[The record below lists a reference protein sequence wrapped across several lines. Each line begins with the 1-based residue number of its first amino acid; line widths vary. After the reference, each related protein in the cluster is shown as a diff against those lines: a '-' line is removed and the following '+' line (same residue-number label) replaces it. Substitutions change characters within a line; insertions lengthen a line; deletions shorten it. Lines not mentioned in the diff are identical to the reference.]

1 MRIAVPR
8 EVKDQENRV
17 ALTPSGAHH
26 LVEHGHSVAIEAGAG
41 AGSRFSDEEY
51 REVGADVVGDADQLW
66 GDAEL
71 VLKVKEP
78 LPEEYHHLR
87 EGLSLFTYL
96 HLAAD
101 KSLTESL
108 LDSGV
113 TSLAYETVQLPDR
126 TLPLLAPMS
135 EIAGRLA
142 PTIGGYHLLSSQ
154 GGRGVLLG
162 GVPGVAPANVVIL
175 GGGVA
180 GRRAAEIALGQRAH
194 VTVLD
199 ISLPTLRAIDQ
210 QFNGAVRTIASS
222 LMAVTEAVATAD
234 LVIGAVLVPGAAA
247 PKLVTNDDV
256 ATMRE
261 GSVLVDIAIDQG
273 GCFEDSRPT
282 THSDPT
288 FQVHE
293 SLFYCVGNMPG
304 AVPRTS
310 TSALT
315 NATLPYV
322 TELADK
328 GWRMACAGDPALA
341 QGLSTH
347 AGILTNRA
355 VGQAHD
361 LPAVEPE
368 KVLRTP

>member
-17 ALTPSGAHH
+17 ALTPSGVHH
-26 LVEHGHSVAIEAGAG
+26 LVEHGHSVGIEAGAG
-41 AGSRFSDEEY
+41 LGSRFTDEEY
-51 REVGADVVGDADQLW
+51 RQAGADIVTDADRLW
-66 GDAEL
+66 GEAEL
-71 VLKVKEP
+71 VPKVKEP
-78 LPEEYHHLR
+78 IEQEYHRLR
-87 EGLSLFTYL
+87 EGLTLFTYL

-101 KSLTESL
+101 RALTQQL

-113 TSLAYETVQLPDR
+113 TAVAYETVQLPDR

-180 GRRAAEIALGQRAH
+180 GRRAAEIALGLRAH

-199 ISLPTLRAIDQ
+199 ISLPTLRMIDQ
-210 QFNGAVRTIASS
+210 QFSGAVRTMASN
-222 LMAVTEAVATAD
+222 LMAVTEAVTTAD

-256 ATMRE
+256 RNMRE

-273 GCFEDSRPT
+273 GCFEDSHPT
-282 THSDPT
+282 THTHPT
-288 FQVHE
+288 FKVHE
-293 SLFYCVGNMPG
+293 SLFYCVANMPG

-322 TELADK
+322 TALADK
-328 GWRMACAGDPALA
+328 GWRMACAADPALA
-341 QGLSTH
+341 SGLSTH
-347 AGILTNRA
+347 AGVLTNRA
-355 VGQAHD
+355 VGEAHG
-361 LPAVEPE
+361 LESVAPE
-368 KVLRTP
+368 QVLRSN

>member
-26 LVEHGHSVAIEAGAG
+26 LVEHGHSVAIETGAGVGSHFSDDEFRAAGA
-41 AGSRFSDEEY
+41 
-51 REVGADVVGDADQLW
+51 EVLTNVDALW
-66 GDAEL
+66 GEAEL

-78 LPEEYHHLR
+78 VAEEYGHLR
-87 EGLSLFTYL
+87 QGLTLFTYL

-101 KSLTESL
+101 KHLTETLMS
-108 LDSGV
+108 SGV
-113 TSLAYETVQLPDR
+113 TSLAYETVQLLDGS
-126 TLPLLAPMS
+126 LPLLAPMS

-142 PTIGGYHLLSSQ
+142 PAVGGYHLLSSQ

-210 QFNGAVRTIASS
+210 QFGGAVRTIASN

-256 ATMRE
+256 ASMRE

-273 GCFEDSRPT
+273 GCFEDSHPT
-282 THSDPT
+282 THTNPT
-288 FQVHE
+288 FRVHE

-322 TELADK
+322 TSLADK

-341 QGLSTH
+341 LGLSTH
-347 AGILTNRA
+347 AGVLTNQA
-355 VGQAHD
+355 VGGAHHLD
-361 LPAVEPE
+361 HVEPE
-368 KVLRTP
+368 AVLRSS